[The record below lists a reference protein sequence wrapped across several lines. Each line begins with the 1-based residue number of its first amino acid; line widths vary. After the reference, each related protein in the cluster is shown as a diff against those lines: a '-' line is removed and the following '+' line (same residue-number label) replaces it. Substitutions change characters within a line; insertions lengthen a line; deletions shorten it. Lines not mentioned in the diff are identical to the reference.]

1 MFVSEM
7 PVQESFAEH
16 MRKLAEKERAEK
28 LSIKTEI
35 PEEIQPS
42 PEVQHSDA
50 KSEVFH
56 KLKEK
61 FEQILMQD
69 RLAKVRA
76 VKNYSKLF
84 RKII

>member
-1 MFVSEM
+1 M

-16 MRKLAEKERAEK
+16 MRRLAEKENAEK

-35 PEEIQPS
+35 PEEIQPNA
-42 PEVQHSDA
+42 EIQHNDA

-69 RLAKVRA
+69 RLAKVWVVEISLA
-76 VKNYSKLF
+76 KF
-84 RKII
+84 